1 MIKFTKTNK
10 ETGVNIE
17 YQIGEDLTINE
28 VLDEFT
34 NFMRA
39 CGYTIDYEMQLD
51 LVAIGE

>member
-1 MIKFTKTNK
+1 MIKFLKTNK

-34 NFMRA
+34 HFMRA
-39 CGYTIDYEMQLD
+39 CGYTIDYDMQLD
-51 LVAIGE
+51 LVAVDE